1 MFYMSRDEL
10 SRYLTEPAR
19 LSALIEPML
28 AHRRELYYDRYR
40 RGRDRTA
47 MMGSSRKKKNAPS
60 EYYIV
65 NMAAGYLGG
74 KAPMYRVSPKANG
87 AAALAELIETV
98 RRYNDDEATFTE
110 LIRDYLIKAAA
121 YLYIWQNDE
130 NEIAYAP
137 LDAMETAAIYDRSVE
152 RNLLAIVR
160 KWEETDADSKVHAV
174 LEVIDDKA
182 IRRWRDNQPTGFAL
196 HHWGDVPACAFENPD
211 GLSIFEPAID
221 SIDGYEQ
228 IMTNILSM
236 TQYNDD
242 AKLLLVGYTLPKATI
257 KDENGKDIPNPERK
271 AVEDELLKAKVIAV
285 QDDDGGIEWLLKD
298 VNYDGLESV
307 LKTELEQIT
316 MFTGVPN
323 MTDEAFASADNATA
337 LGYKLYALDQYSATS
352 DRVFKKGY
360 NRLWELI
367 CARVKLRGRGTY
379 DFRDIEITMQR
390 NLPTDRD
397 KSIDRAARMKSSGLF
412 SDETCI
418 NESQV
423 EVDAKDELKRR
434 DEEAQREYDA
444 MAARVGEVTEEIG
457 NDGKRSA

>member
-1 MFYMSRDEL
+1 MFYMSREEL
-10 SRYLTEPAR
+10 ARYLTEPTKLA
-19 LSALIEPML
+19 ALIEPL
-28 AHRRELYYDRYR
+28 LEHRRALYFDRYR
-40 RGRDRTA
+40 RGFDRTA
-47 MMGSSRKKKNAPS
+47 MMGSDRKRKNAPS

-74 KAPMYRVSPKANG
+74 KAPMYRVSPKAKN
-87 AAALAELIETV
+87 AEALSDLIERV

-121 YLYIWQNDE
+121 YLYLWQNE
-130 NEIAYAP
+130 QNEIVYAP
-137 LDAMETAAIYDRSVE
+137 LDAMETVAIFDRSVE
-152 RNLLAIVR
+152 HNLLAIVR
-160 KWEETDADSKVHAV
+160 RWKETDADGSVHTV
-174 LEVIDDKA
+174 MEVIDDKE
-182 IRRWRDNQPTGFAL
+182 IHRWRDEIAQPPEA

-211 GLSIFEPAID
+211 GLSIFEPALD
-221 SIDGYEQ
+221 AIDGYEQ

-242 AKLLLVGYTLPKATI
+242 AKLLLIGYTLPEATI
-257 KDENGKDIPNPERK
+257 KDERGNDIPNPKRQ
-271 AVEDELLKAKVIAV
+271 AVEKELIEAKVLAV
-285 QDDDGGIEWLLKD
+285 QDDDGSITWLLKN
-298 VNYDGLESV
+298 VNYEGLESV

-367 CARVKLRGRGTY
+367 CARVSLRGLGSY

-423 EVDAKDELKRR
+423 EVDAQDELKRR
-434 DEEAQREYDA
+434 DEEAKREYEA
-444 MAARVGEVTEEIG
+444 MADRAGGVDEE
-457 NDGKRSA
+457 